1 MSCFRTLLMQ
11 TALPVGTSVYV
22 SSTGSR
28 AMQAMP
34 QGALAYFNCGPE
46 SGASQPHKHVQV
58 GASHLA
64 TAALSTTCHWQQGH
78 MMQVVPLP
86 LADDPAVIPSPIG
99 ILMDESWQ
107 ANERKEGDIAS
118 VQQLPYQNYFSK
130 LSSRYK

>member
-1 MSCFRTLLMQ
+1 
-11 TALPVGTSVYV
+11 
-22 SSTGSR
+22 
-28 AMQAMP
+28 MQAMP

-58 GASHLA
+58 GFSRLSK
-64 TAALSTTCHWQQGH
+64 TDLRAAAHQQQRC

-99 ILMDESWQ
+99 SLMDESWQ
-107 ANERKEGDIAS
+107 ASEHKEGDIAS

-130 LSSRYK
+130 LLTRYG